1 MVTQLKEE
9 IGKFL
14 GEEIGIVGGGMNDR
28 KDITV
33 YSIQS
38 ASKEDVEDSKL
49 ILFDECLDG
58 DTVITM
64 WNNQKFTIREIVEN
78 NIRMAVKTYNINT
91 KQFEPKYIYDRAKIP
106 LNNKKMVELTIEDD
120 NGNEHIIKCTE
131 DHKIWIESENKYI
144 EAGKLQENME
154 VVCYDEK

>member
-1 MVTQLKEE
+1 M
-9 IGKFL
+9 
-14 GEEIGIVGGGMNDR
+14 R
-28 KDITV
+28 
-33 YSIQS
+33 S
-38 ASKEDVEDSKL
+38 AL
-49 ILFDECLDG
+49 I
-58 DTVITM
+58 
-64 WNNQKFTIREIVEN
+64 
-78 NIRMAVKTYNINT
+78 A